1 MSAVRTPSEAAA
13 ELRAGRAG
21 LIKDHRLTGAELR
34 SALSD
39 LYERSLADLL
49 PAQQGIGL
57 VAVGSLGRG
66 EVAPYG
72 DIDLVLVHD
81 GQPDIGAVADSVWYP
96 LWDAG
101 VALDHS
107 VRTVPEA
114 VRLADADLAVAL
126 GLLVARPV
134 AGDLGLGDE
143 LRGQARAAWRRGGR
157 RRVAELVAAADERVR
172 RFGELAFLVEPD
184 LKQCL
189 GGLRDVHA
197 LHGLAVAQLADPVGP
212 DVAAAYRLLLDV
224 RGELHLGAGRALDR
238 LVHHQQAEIAAA
250 LGYADADALLRAVSD
265 AGRTVAFTWDMAVRR
280 IDAEQSGRRPRWRRR
295 GEPTRR
301 PLADGVV
308 EQGGEVVLARDAD
321 PGGDP
326 ALVLR
331 VAAAAATSGLP
342 VSPFTLSRLVDSRPS
357 LPVPWPAAARDAL
370 VGLLAA
376 GHGAIAPLEALDR
389 TGLLVT
395 MLPEWEH
402 VRCRPQRDPVHRF
415 TVDRHLIETAAH
427 AADRVRDVSRP
438 DLLLLA
444 ALLHDIGKGRGDD
457 HSRAGAAVA
466 ARVAERIGLPA
477 ADAALVAAAVRQ
489 HLLLPDTATRRDLD
503 DPATV
508 ATVATAVDGSTEL
521 LEILAAL
528 AEADGL
534 ATGPAA
540 WSDWKA
546 SLIMDLTARTRAAL
560 HGAPPAVSPRLTPD
574 QQALARE
581 GVVAV
586 MVDGGE
592 VTVAAPDS
600 AGLLSRAAGVLALH
614 HLDVRAATITTELS
628 FVVDVFTVTPRFGRP
643 PDPQSLRADLL
654 QALAGRLPL
663 RHRLDVLEKRYRS
676 TQTRLPPP
684 RVLWFDEAATDATV
698 VELRAGN
705 SVGLLHRVTAALES
719 CGLDV
724 RSARISTQGTAVV
737 DAFYVVDAAGRV
749 VSDPAR
755 RARVEAA
762 LVTAAGEGD

>member
-1 MSAVRTPSEAAA
+1 M
-13 ELRAGRAG
+13 
-21 LIKDHRLTGAELR
+21 
-34 SALSD
+34 
-39 LYERSLADLL
+39 ADLL
-49 PAQQGIGL
+49 APRPNLAL

-81 GQPDIGAVADSVWYP
+81 GQSDVGSVAESVWYP

-101 VALDHS
+101 VSLDHS
-107 VRTVPEA
+107 VRTLPEA
-114 VRLADADLAVAL
+114 LSLAESDLAVAL

-134 AGDLGLGDE
+134 AGDLAVGDE
-143 LRGQARAAWRRGGR
+143 LRREARTAWRRNGV
-157 RRVAELVAAADERVR
+157 RRVADLSAAAEERVR

-197 LHGLAVAQLADPVGP
+197 LHGLAVAQLADPIGP
-212 DVAAAYRLLLDV
+212 SVAAAYRLLLDV

-250 LGYADADALLRAVSD
+250 LDFPDADALLRAVSD
-265 AGRTVAFTWDMAVRR
+265 AGRTITFTWDMAVRR
-280 IDAEQSGRRPRWRRR
+280 IDAEESSRRPRWRRR
-295 GEPTRR
+295 AEPTRR

-308 EQGGEVVLARDAD
+308 EQGKEVVLARDAD

-326 ALVLR
+326 TLALR
-331 VAAAAATSGLP
+331 VAAAAAGSGLP
-342 VSPFTLSRLVDSRPS
+342 VSPFTLRRLVESRPV
-357 LPVPWPAAARDAL
+357 LPVPWPPAARDAL

-389 TGLLVT
+389 SGLLVS

-415 TVDRHLIETAAH
+415 TVDRHLMETAAN
-427 AADRVRDVSRP
+427 AAERVRDVSRP
-438 DLLLLA
+438 DLLLIA
-444 ALLHDIGKGRGDD
+444 ALLHDVGKGLGDD
-457 HSRAGAAVA
+457 HSREGAL
-466 ARVAERIGLPA
+466 VAERIARRIGLSA
-477 ADAALVAAAVRQ
+477 ADAALVAGAVRH

-508 ATVATAVDGSTEL
+508 ATVAKAVDGSTEL

-546 SLIMDLTARTRAAL
+546 SLVGDLAARTRGAL
-560 HGAPPAVSPRLTPD
+560 HGAPPEVTPRLTPD

-581 GVVAV
+581 GAIAV

-614 HLDVRAATITTELS
+614 HLDVRAASITTDLS
-628 FVVDVFTVTPRFGRP
+628 FAVDVFTVSPRFGRL
-643 PDPQSLRADLL
+643 PDPELLRADLR

-663 RHRLDVLEKRYRS
+663 ADRLAVLEQRYRS
-676 TQTRLPPP
+676 AQTRFPPP
-684 RVLWFDEAATDATV
+684 RVLWFDGAATDATV

-705 SVGLLHRVTAALES
+705 SLGLLHRVTVALES

-724 RSARISTQGTAVV
+724 RSARISTQGSAVV
-737 DAFYVVDAAGRV
+737 DAFYVVDAAGRLV
-749 VSDPAR
+749 TDPDR

-762 LVTAAGEGD
+762 LVSAAGEGD